1 MSRRRAGRIDKII
14 AAHVIT
20 YSDTGEKV
28 GSIEW
33 IKTNGDV
40 GVTKGSLH
48 STHIDAL
55 FARARREGVPIKRVT
70 F

>member
-1 MSRRRAGRIDKII
+1 MSRRRSRIEKII

-20 YSDTGEKV
+20 YSDSGQVV

-48 STHIDAL
+48 NAHIDAL
-55 FARARREGVPIKRVT
+55 FSRARREGVPVKRVK